1 MCFPKPR
8 AAEQVQAGTL
18 PRGEMRRII
27 FAVFQYLGHMLPGRE
42 AKLRHQCIRIFFQRE
57 RLEGAQ
63 RERGGGVHLLL
74 AQLPHQRVHA
84 FAHLAA
90 VAPGVLTD
98 GTGIRGDKAR
108 GNIRV
113 SGQQRVPLPVELC
126 GAGQRRVHGRPLRA
140 HGCQTRGL
148 DAGCGASVFQRGQTG
163 HCLRGLS
170 GRGAGSCNST
180 LPAARYDALR
190 PAVKLIPVHCVFPS
204 CGMPGTRGARRSPP
218 PRILCFTAGAAAC
231 TLLEPMAL
239 SAITSRTVL

>member
-1 MCFPKPR
+1 M
-8 AAEQVQAGTL
+8 
-18 PRGEMRRII
+18 
-27 FAVFQYLGHMLPGRE
+27 
-42 AKLRHQCIRIFFQRE
+42 
-57 RLEGAQ
+57 
-63 RERGGGVHLLL
+63 
-74 AQLPHQRVHA
+74 HA